1 MKITFG
7 KYSGSSINK
16 IMVNDPLYIKW
27 MVENKLLKS
36 TEEIN
41 MAIQTAIEEKD
52 KREASNADKLKALL
66 IDLNLPLPGEAFLL
80 LDKLKTDCKKSE
92 DLDKVIALIGTK
104 HSPIRRHTLIP
115 RIEQLL
121 KAESDLGWTNNPVAN
136 GYY

>member
-7 KYSGSSINK
+7 KYSGSSVNK
-16 IMVNDPLYIKW
+16 IIVNDPLYIKW
-27 MVENKLLKS
+27 MVGNKLLES

-41 MAIQTAIEEKD
+41 MAIQTAIEEKG
-52 KREASNADKLKALL
+52 KREASYAGKLKDLL
-66 IDLNLPLPGEAFLL
+66 VDLNLPLPGEAFLL
-80 LDKLKTDCKKSE
+80 LDKLETSCKKSD

-104 HSPIRRHTLIP
+104 HNPIRRHTLIP

-121 KAESDLGWTNNPVAN
+121 KAESDLGWAKNPVTN